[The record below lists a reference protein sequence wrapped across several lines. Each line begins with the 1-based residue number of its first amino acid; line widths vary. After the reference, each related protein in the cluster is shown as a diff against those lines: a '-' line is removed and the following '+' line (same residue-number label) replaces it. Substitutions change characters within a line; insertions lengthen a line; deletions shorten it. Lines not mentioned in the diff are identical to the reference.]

1 MQMVDLN
8 KKAFKVQNI
17 LLSYGFYI
25 LLVLFVLFFSI
36 VSESFLTASNW
47 TQISIVACFLLTAS
61 AGLTTVIITGNIDLS
76 LGSVA
81 YVAAA
86 MVYVTS
92 EFPPAVSILVGI
104 AAGIVAGLINGVLVS
119 HLRMNSLL
127 TTLGILIAYRGI
139 SLVITGGTVR
149 PVSEGLRFL
158 GSIKFFNFMPLVF
171 LIGFVV
177 MIVLQTVLSKTKFGA
192 YCYAIGNSEQAAD
205 RIGIPV
211 KTVKTV
217 VFVISGTCGAIS
229 GILLPMYL
237 GEVTTFTGRGM
248 EFEAV
253 AAVVIGGTSLFG
265 GRGNVL
271 PGTFAGALLLIII
284 NNGLGTIGVSP
295 YIYPFVAGVVIFLAI
310 YLDSLKNLRRSSRF
324 Q

>member
-1 MQMVDLN
+1 
-8 KKAFKVQNI
+8 
-17 LLSYGFYI
+17 
-25 LLVLFVLFFSI
+25 
-36 VSESFLTASNW
+36 
-47 TQISIVACFLLTAS
+47 
-61 AGLTTVIITGNIDLS
+61 
-76 LGSVA
+76 
-81 YVAAA
+81 
-86 MVYVTS
+86 
-92 EFPPAVSILVGI
+92 
-104 AAGIVAGLINGVLVS
+104 
-119 HLRMNSLL
+119 MNSLL

-158 GSIKFFNFMPLVF
+158 GGIKFFNFMPLVF
-171 LIGFVV
+171 LISFVV
-177 MIVLQTVLSKTKFGA
+177 MITLQIVLSKTKFGA

-217 VFVISGTCGAIS
+217 VFIISGTCGAIS

-265 GRGNVL
+265 GRGNIL

-324 Q
+324 

>member
-1 MQMVDLN
+1 MTDLDRRTFN
-8 KKAFKVQNI
+8 VQNMF
-17 LLSYGFYI
+17 LSYGFYI
-25 LLVLFVLFFSI
+25 LLVLFVLFFGI
-36 VSESFLTASNW
+36 ISESFLTVSNW

-86 MVYVTS
+86 MVYLTS
-92 EFPPAVSILVGI
+92 EFPPIISILVGI
-104 AAGIVAGLINGVLVS
+104 AAGLVAGFINGVLVS

-127 TTLGILIAYRGI
+127 TTLGIMIAYRGI

-158 GSIKFFNFMPLVF
+158 GSIKFFNIVPLVF
-171 LIGFVV
+171 LISFIV
-177 MIVLQTVLSKTKFGA
+177 MIMLQIVLSKTKFGA
-192 YCYAIGNSEQAAD
+192 YCYAIGNSEQSAT

-211 KTVKTV
+211 KTVKTA
-217 VFVISGTCGAIS
+217 VFIISGTCGAIS
-229 GILLPMYL
+229 GLLLPMYL

-265 GRGNVL
+265 GRCNIL
-271 PGTFAGALLLIII
+271 PGTFAGVLLLIII

-324 Q
+324 A